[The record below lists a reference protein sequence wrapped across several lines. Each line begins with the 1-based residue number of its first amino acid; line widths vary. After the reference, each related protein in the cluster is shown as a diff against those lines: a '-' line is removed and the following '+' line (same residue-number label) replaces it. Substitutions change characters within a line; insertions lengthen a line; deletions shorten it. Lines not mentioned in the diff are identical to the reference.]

1 MIKEEALGELADA
14 VSASGLIEPGI
25 EAVVMVSGGAD
36 SACAAA
42 GLARVLGAEAV
53 HASHVNYGL
62 RAGAD
67 DGEAAA
73 RRLCAALRIDLHVE
87 RPQRLPAGNLQAAAR
102 DGPLRRR
109 ASGCATAPAPR

>member
-1 MIKEEALGELADA
+1 VIKEEALGALADA
-14 VSASGLIEPGI
+14 VSASNLIEPGA

-42 GLARVLGAEAV
+42 GLTRVLGAERV

-67 DGEAAA
+67 
-73 RRLCAALRIDLHVE
+73 
-87 RPQRLPAGNLQAAAR
+87 
-102 DGPLRRR
+102 
-109 ASGCATAPAPR
+109 